1 MFTKGNR
8 VIFCLFVGA
17 ERGHKKNKT
26 GQRQEGLK
34 KGTEQTVW
42 YTQYGENWGDNEKK
56 HWM

>member
-56 HWM
+56 H